1 MEFKDYYKILGV
13 NKSASQQ
20 EIKKAYRKLAR
31 QQHPDVNP
39 NDSRA
44 EERFKEL
51 NEAYEVL
58 SDPEKREKYDL
69 LGSNWKSAPGGSYST
84 GGVNFNEDIF
94 GSFFKDLNFGRGS
107 KGTRRES
114 SFKGFDGFSD
124 FFNTFFGSTGHT
136 SSTGRSNFTQ
146 DPFTNTASRSK
157 DVEYEMEIT
166 LNEAFNGTEKSFQI
180 QRQEACT
187 TCRGLG
193 RDGNKLC
200 YNCGGS
206 GMTLSTRQ
214 IQTKIP
220 PGVKEGSRIR
230 LRGEGELYRDGT
242 RGDMYLKVKLINHD
256 LFEIKENDIYC
267 KIPITIWESALG
279 AEIDIPSLNGKHIQM
294 KIPPETQNS
303 RKFRL
308 SGMGMPNLKGGL
320 PGNMIVEVNV
330 VMPQSLSQREKE
342 LFSELGRIRHDN
354 PRSNLRI

>member
-1 MEFKDYYKILGV
+1 MDFKDYYKILEV

-69 LGSNWKSAPGGSYST
+69 LGSNWKAAPGGSYNT
-84 GGVNFNEDIF
+84 GGANFNEDIF
-94 GSFFKDLNFGRGS
+94 GSFFKDLNFGRGGKS
-107 KGTRRES
+107 TKRES
-114 SFKGFDGFSD
+114 NFKGFDGFSD
-124 FFNTFFGSTGHT
+124 FFNTFF
-136 SSTGRSNFTQ
+136 SSAGQGNFNQ
-146 DPFTNTASRSK
+146 EKFTNTGSRPK

-180 QRQEACT
+180 QRQEACA

-230 LRGEGELYRDGT
+230 LRGEGELSGDGT

-267 KIPITIWESALG
+267 KIPVTIWEAALG
-279 AEIDIPSLNGKHIQM
+279 AEINIPSLNGKQIQM
-294 KIPPETQNS
+294 KIPPETQNG

-320 PGNMIVEVNV
+320 PGNMIVEVNIL
-330 VMPQSLSQREKE
+330 MPQGLTQKEKD
-342 LFSELGRIRHDN
+342 LFTELGRTRHDN
-354 PRSNLRI
+354 PRHNLRI